1 MLPHDHFVQ
10 SVGGKKFATVLA
22 GPPWRFHNKCW
33 GFEYTPDWN
42 TYSNHSGSKTAA
54 TNQLDLLRT

>member
-22 GPPWRFHNKCW
+22 GPPWRFHNKWALRLMWW
-33 GFEYTPDWN
+33 GGTCQAKVEMSP
-42 TYSNHSGSKTAA
+42 
-54 TNQLDLLRT
+54 LVV